1 MKVMRGVGMGV
12 ACEWGG
18 NVYGYAPGAF
28 FKKNLGHGAHSQ
40 GVRGEIFLNHFDKRA
55 ATTRALTKFDLWG
68 DLCAYLLGVA
78 DYADFSALCV
88 LEVRECEH
96 DEIE

>member
-1 MKVMRGVGMGV
+1 MAMRLVR
-12 ACEWGG
+12 
-18 NVYGYAPGAF
+18 F